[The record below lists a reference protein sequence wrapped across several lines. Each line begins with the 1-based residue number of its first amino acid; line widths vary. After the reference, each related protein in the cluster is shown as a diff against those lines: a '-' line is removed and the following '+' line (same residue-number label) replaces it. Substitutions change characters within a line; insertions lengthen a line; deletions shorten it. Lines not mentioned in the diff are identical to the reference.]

1 MNYFSRES
9 NRELCL
15 RLKAAGVLTEVIRK
29 ESSSELSGLTFVL
42 TGTLPTMSRDEAA
55 ALIKGAGGK
64 VSSSVSAK
72 TSYVVAGEAAGSKLT
87 KAQQL
92 GVSVI
97 SEEEL
102 LAMLGK

>member
-1 MNYFSRES
+1 
-9 NRELCL
+9 
-15 RLKAAGVLTEVIRK
+15 
-29 ESSSELSGLTFVL
+29 
-42 TGTLPTMSRDEAA
+42 MSRDEAG
-55 ALIKGAGGK
+55 ALIKSAGGK

-92 GVSVI
+92 GVKII

-102 LAMLGK
+102 LAMLGR